1 MELLF
6 VNACPRGKDSRTLAL
21 AEHLLRHLQQKLPEL
36 IITRH
41 DLPTMRL
48 QPVNARRLKRKE
60 ALCDQ
65 RNWDDPLTA
74 IGADFQRANAVII
87 AAPYWDLSF
96 PSILK
101 TWVENIWVRNLTFFY
116 RDDKPVG
123 LAKGKA
129 AVYVTTAGSYTA
141 KHDWGT
147 LYIEDVMKT
156 LGIPAFR
163 AVKAEALDLLSS
175 DPETILTIARTEA
188 ESAADWLRKRLTE
201 E

>member
-6 VNACPRGKDSRTLAL
+6 VDACPRGNESRTLMLADRFLRTLQSAL
-21 AEHLLRHLQQKLPEL
+21 PGLKVTPHCLRKMKLK
-36 IITRH
+36 
-41 DLPTMRL
+41 D
-48 QPVNARRLKRKE
+48 VNAERLAKKE
-60 ALCDQ
+60 ALCDLHV
-65 RNWDDPLTA
+65 WDDPLTRT
-74 IGADFQRANAVII
+74 GADFKRADAVVI

-123 LAKGKA
+123 LARGKA
-129 AVYVTTAGSYTA
+129 AFYITTAGSYTA
-141 KHDWGT
+141 NHDWGT

-156 LGIPAFR
+156 LGIPEFLQ
-163 AVKAEALDLLSS
+163 VKAEGLDLEGNDS
-175 DPETILTIARTEA
+175 EAILGKALLQA
-188 ESAADWLRKRLTE
+188 DKAALWLRSRLTE